1 MSCARLVSMLRKKLL
16 CIVYDWTQTMLYD
29 SHFHAKQS
37 GEKITSQGW
46 RQHFIFNLRQKKV
59 LDFEKND
66 LAKILFSTYG
76 KKSARFWEERF
87 RENEM
92 CKHMEKIHFFFKIS
106 WSELWIFRHFAT
118 IFSENWPNEKC
129 SIFWTSNTFSIIF
142 F

>member
-92 CKHMEKIHFFFKIS
+92 CKHMEKIHFFFQDIVV
-106 WSELWIFRHFAT
+106 WTLNFPPFCYYFFRKLAKWKMQYLL
-118 IFSENWPNEKC
+118 N
-129 SIFWTSNTFSIIF
+129 
-142 F
+142 